1 MPNPIFLMPTEL
13 LPEANM
19 NNVMAAKFDAL
30 NKRERMLVSVTLAV
44 IVVMLFFVVAIEP
57 LMKKSSAVANKIE
70 HKERR
75 INGYN
80 VEIAAFTK
88 ALEADPSASIKGEVA
103 SLENSDKQVTTMLKQ
118 RSVHLMDPVQMSQV
132 LETVLEDKQGIT
144 LKRLASLPL
153 NPLEMSQG
161 TEKEVDGAEEL
172 AAAVYSH
179 GFEVVLQGRY
189 SDIYDYLR
197 RLEGLS
203 SSFFWD
209 SLEYKVSTYPNSEV
223 TLRVHT
229 LSAVEGW
236 LGG

>member
-1 MPNPIFLMPTEL
+1 MINI
-13 LPEANM
+13 
-19 NNVMAAKFDAL
+19 MAAKFNAL
-30 NKRERMLVSVTLAV
+30 NKRERMLVSITLAV
-44 IVVMLFFVVAIEP
+44 IVVMLFFVAAIEP
-57 LMKKSSAVANKIE
+57 LVKKSSKLDTQVEQKE
-70 HKERR
+70 HR

-80 VEIAAFTK
+80 VEITAFTQ
-88 ALEADPSASIKGEVA
+88 ALAADPSAAVKQEVA
-103 SLENSDKQVTTMLKQ
+103 SLEKSDKHVTALLQQ

-132 LETVLEDKQGIT
+132 LETVLQDKQGIT

-153 NPLEMSQG
+153 KPLELSEEVESRVDD
-161 TEKEVDGAEEL
+161 TEATST
-172 AAAVYSH
+172 AAVYSH

-209 SLEYKVSTYPNSEV
+209 SLEYEVSVYPNSEV
-223 TLRVHT
+223 TLQVHT

>member
-1 MPNPIFLMPTEL
+1 MSNAI
-13 LPEANM
+13 
-19 NNVMAAKFDAL
+19 AAKFNAL
-30 NKRERMLVSVTLAV
+30 NKRERMLVSITLAV
-44 IVVMLFFVVAIEP
+44 IVVMLFFVMAIEP
-57 LMKKSSAVANKIE
+57 LMKKSSRLESQVE
-70 HKERR
+70 QKERR

-80 VEIAAFTK
+80 VEITVFTK
-88 ALEADPSASIKGEVA
+88 ALNVDPSASVKEEVA
-103 SLENSDKQVTTMLKQ
+103 SLEKSDKHVTALLQK

-132 LETVLEDKQGIT
+132 LETVLEDKQGII

-153 NPLEMSQG
+153 KPLELSEEVG
-161 TEKEVDGAEEL
+161 KVADDTEESST
-172 AAAVYSH
+172 AAVYSH
-179 GFEVVLQGRY
+179 GFEVVLQGSY
-189 SDIYDYLR
+189 SDIYEYLR

-223 TLRVHT
+223 TLQVHT

>member
-1 MPNPIFLMPTEL
+1 
-13 LPEANM
+13 M
-19 NNVMAAKFDAL
+19 NNAMATKFNAL
-30 NKRERMLVSVTLAV
+30 NKRERMLVSITSAV
-44 IVVMLFFVVAIEP
+44 IVVMLFFVAAIEP
-57 LMKKSSAVANKIE
+57 LMKKSSRLDSQVE
-70 HKERR
+70 QKERR
-75 INGYN
+75 MNAYS
-80 VEIAAFTK
+80 VEATAFTQ
-88 ALEADPSASIKGEVA
+88 ALAVDPSVSVKEEVA
-103 SLENSDKQVTTMLKQ
+103 SLEKSDKHVTALLQQ

-132 LETVLEDKQGIT
+132 LETVLQDNQGIT

-153 NPLEMSQG
+153 KPLELS
-161 TEKEVDGAEEL
+161 EEADSSVDDVEVAP

-209 SLEYKVSTYPNSEV
+209 SLEYEVSTYPNSEV
-223 TLRVHT
+223 TLQVHT